1 MTPSATQVLEQLERM
16 LQSSAFRGAARSST
30 LLRFL
35 VEQTLAGHAD
45 RLKDYTLGAEALGRG
60 DAFDPRTDPIARVE
74 ASRLRSRLELY
85 YATEGASDPVV
96 ITLRKGGYV
105 PVFEAR
111 AADPVP
117 IPPEPPRGRTWP
129 AGAVFAVM
137 AMAVVTMAAVLLPIV
152 RPAADRPGEEM
163 RPEYTTPPT
172 TDPVSLALSP
182 DGRTLVAVVSGGETP
197 RLWVRAVR
205 SPSPTM
211 DGAAFTF
218 RPLPGT
224 EHASLPFWSPDS
236 RSVGFFADSWLK
248 TIDLDSGLVR
258 SLAKAEVPAGA
269 TWSLHDTILY
279 ARVPDSP
286 LFRVPARVGG
296 TPQPVTMLAPGH
308 TGHRA
313 PHFLPDGR
321 HFLYFVFG
329 STAVRGVYVGHLD
342 DGAVRRLVAD
352 ADTPAVYAAGHM
364 FYLRQGA
371 LFAHGFDPVRLSM
384 TGHPQRI
391 AAQVASHRQSG
402 VAALS
407 VSDEGEIAYRTGP
420 AGGQRQLVWKDRSG
434 AELARVGQPESR
446 GPFYASISPDRNRLA
461 VQRTHDGNTDI
472 YFLDLERDDASPFPF
487 TDEPQADI
495 APHFWADQLVYSSHD
510 DGVFSLHVRPLT
522 GGPSEVLLD
531 TRQSMQAT
539 DVSRDGRFL
548 LYRSLDPDMDWDI
561 WALPLDRQSE
571 EFPVV
576 QTRHEERDAQFS
588 PNGRFIA
595 YQSNARGGRFEIYVR
610 PFPGP
615 GEARPI
621 SANGGVQAR
630 WREDGSELF
639 YITLDGQLV
648 AVPITWSSD
657 GQVLEAG
664 VEEPLF
670 PARVGAVQDVALP
683 HYIVSADGQRFLLDT
698 VVEEPA
704 APITIILDWTPAA
717 R

>member
-1 MTPSATQVLEQLERM
+1 MTPSSTQVLEQLERM
-16 LQSSAFRGAARSST
+16 LQSSVFRGAARSST

-105 PVFEAR
+105 PVFDAR
-111 AADPVP
+111 TADPAP

-129 AGAVFAVM
+129 AGAVFAVIT
-137 AMAVVTMAAVLLPIV
+137 MAVITMVAVLLLIV
-152 RPAADRPGEEM
+152 RPVTDRPGEET
-163 RPEYTTPPT
+163 RFFEITTPPT

-182 DGRTLVAVVSGGETP
+182 DGRTLVAVVSGGGTP
-197 RLWVRAVR
+197 RLWLRPVR
-205 SPSPTM
+205 PSSLAM
-211 DGAAFTF
+211 DGAAFA
-218 RPLPGT
+218 PLPGT

-258 SLAKAEVPAGA
+258 SLVKAEVPAGA
-269 TWSLHDTILY
+269 TWNRDGTILY

-286 LFRVPARVGG
+286 LFRVPAVPGG
-296 TPQPVTMLAPGH
+296 TPQPVTMLAAGH

-313 PHFLPDGR
+313 PRFLPDGR

-329 STAVRGVYVGHLD
+329 STAVRGVYVGNLD

-371 LFAHGFDPVRLSM
+371 LFAHGFDPVRLTM
-384 TGHPQRI
+384 TGHPRGI
-391 AAQVASHRQSG
+391 AAQAASHRQSG

-407 VSDEGEIAYRTGP
+407 VSDEGAIFYRTGP
-420 AGGQRQLVWKDRSG
+420 SGGQRQLVWKDRSG

-446 GPFYASISPDRNRLA
+446 GPFYASISPDRRRLA
-461 VQRTHDGNTDI
+461 VQRTDDGNTDI
-472 YFLDLERDDASPFPF
+472 YFLDLQGHDVREVRF

-495 APHFWADQLVYSSHD
+495 APHFWAGRLVYSSQD
-510 DGVFSLHVRPLT
+510 NGVFSLHVRPLT
-522 GGPSEVLLD
+522 GGPSEVLLK
-531 TRQSMQAT
+531 TGQVMQAT
-539 DVSRDGRFL
+539 AVSRDGRFL

-561 WALPLDRQSE
+561 WALPLDGESQ
-571 EFPVV
+571 EFQVV
-576 QTRHEERDAQFS
+576 RTRHEERDAQFS
-588 PNGRFIA
+588 PDGRWIA
-595 YQSNARGGRFEIYVR
+595 YQSDAHGGRFEIYVQ

-615 GEARPI
+615 GEARRI

-670 PARVGAVQDVALP
+670 PALVGAVQDVGLP
-683 HYIVSADGQRFLLDT
+683 HFIVLDGQRFLLDT

-704 APITIILDWTPAA
+704 APITVILDWTPAA

>member
-1 MTPSATQVLEQLERM
+1 MTPSSTQVLEQLERM
-16 LQSSAFRGAARSST
+16 LQSSVFRGAARSST

-105 PVFEAR
+105 PVFDAR
-111 AADPVP
+111 TADPAP

-129 AGAVFAVM
+129 AGAVFAVIT
-137 AMAVVTMAAVLLPIV
+137 MAVITMVAVLLLIV
-152 RPAADRPGEEM
+152 RPVTDRPGEET
-163 RPEYTTPPT
+163 RFFEITTPPT

-182 DGRTLVAVVSGGETP
+182 DGRTLVAVVSGGGTP
-197 RLWVRAVR
+197 RLWLRPVR
-205 SPSPTM
+205 PSSLAM
-211 DGAAFTF
+211 DGAAFA
-218 RPLPGT
+218 PLPGT

-258 SLAKAEVPAGA
+258 SLVKAEVPAGA
-269 TWSLHDTILY
+269 TWNRDGTILY

-286 LFRVPARVGG
+286 LFRVPAVPGG
-296 TPQPVTMLAPGH
+296 TPQPVTMLAAGH

-313 PHFLPDGR
+313 PRFLPDGR

-329 STAVRGVYVGHLD
+329 STAVRGVYVGTLD
-342 DGAVRRLVAD
+342 DGGAMQRLVAD
-352 ADTPAVYAAGHM
+352 ADTPAVYAAGHL

-371 LFAHGFDPVRLSM
+371 LFAHGFDPVRLTM
-384 TGHPQRI
+384 TGHPRGI
-391 AAQVASHRQSG
+391 AAQAASHRQSG

-407 VSDEGEIAYRTGP
+407 VSDEGAIFYRTGP
-420 AGGQRQLVWKDRSG
+420 SGGQRQLVWKDRSG

-446 GPFYASISPDRNRLA
+446 GPFYASISPDRRRLA
-461 VQRTHDGNTDI
+461 VQRTDDGNTDI
-472 YFLDLERDDASPFPF
+472 YFLDLQGHDVREVRF

-495 APHFWADQLVYSSHD
+495 APHFWAGRLVYSSQD
-510 DGVFSLHVRPLT
+510 NGVFSLHVRPLT
-522 GGPSEVLLD
+522 GGPSEVLLK
-531 TRQSMQAT
+531 TGQVMQAT
-539 DVSRDGRFL
+539 AVSRDGRFL

-561 WALPLDRQSE
+561 WALPLDGESQ
-571 EFPVV
+571 EFQVV
-576 QTRHEERDAQFS
+576 RTRHEERDAQFS
-588 PNGRFIA
+588 PDGRWIA
-595 YQSNARGGRFEIYVR
+595 YQSDAHGGRFEIYVQ

-615 GEARPI
+615 GEARRI

-670 PARVGAVQDVALP
+670 PALVGAVQDVGLP
-683 HYIVSADGQRFLLDT
+683 HFIVLDGQRFLLDT

-704 APITIILDWTPAA
+704 APITVILDWTPAA